1 LLFSLH
7 RIISAI
13 MARRPRLEYAGA
25 VYHVMDRGD
34 RGEDIFLDPEDRRR
48 FLRTLGQACERTGWR
63 IHSLVL
69 MRNHYHLLMETPEP
83 NLSRGMHW
91 LQTTYTARHNKR
103 HALRGH
109 LFQGRYKAIPV
120 EAEADDY
127 FATVSDYIHLNPV
140 RARLLR
146 PTQKLADYAWSS
158 FPLICE
164 QPRNRPEWLE
174 ASRVLGA
181 RGEKDTPAGRRRY
194 RSAVERRATTET
206 KDRPGAAAAW
216 RPIREAWAIGSDD
229 FRRVLRRQWAERS
242 EQAASGEIA
251 VEHGEEEAARLIAAG
266 LARLKIGDPAALPA
280 NHPGKV
286 ALAAFVKRKTTVTNR
301 WLGETLSMG
310 TYSNVSL
317 LCGRAENCAESARLL
332 SLLANSKK
340 KA

>member
-1 LLFSLH
+1 
-7 RIISAI
+7 

-34 RGEDIFLDPEDRRR
+34 RGEDIFLDPEDRHR
-48 FLRTLGQACERTGWR
+48 FLRTVGQACERTGWR
-63 IHSLVL
+63 IHSFVL
-69 MRNHYHLLMETPEP
+69 MRNHYHLLLETPEP

-120 EAEADDY
+120 EAESDDY

-158 FPLICE
+158 FSLICG
-164 QPRNRPEWLE
+164 QSRNRPEWLE

-181 RGEKDTPAGRRRY
+181 RGEKDVAAGRRRY
-194 RSAVERRATTET
+194 RSAVEER
-206 KDRPGAAAAW
+206 AAAEVQDRQSAEATW
-216 RPIREAWAIGSDD
+216 QPVREAWAVGSDD
-229 FRRVLRRQWAERS
+229 FRRLLRCQWAKRS
-242 EQAASGEIA
+242 EPAESGEIA
-251 VEHGEEEAARLIAAG
+251 VEHGEEEAKRLIGAG
-266 LARLKIGDPAALPA
+266 LARLSICDPAALPA
-280 NHPGKV
+280 NHAGKV
-286 ALAAFVKRKTTVTNR
+286 ALAAFVKRRTTVTNR
-301 WLGETLSMG
+301 WLGEALSMG

-317 LCGRAENCAESARLL
+317 LCSRAEKHAESARLL
-332 SLLANSKK
+332 KLLDNSKK

>member
-1 LLFSLH
+1 
-7 RIISAI
+7 

-34 RGEDIFLDPEDRRR
+34 RGEDIFLDTEDHHR
-48 FLRTLGQACERTGWR
+48 FLLTLGQACERAGWR
-63 IHSLVL
+63 IHCFVL
-69 MRNHYHLLMETPEP
+69 MRNHYHLLLETPEP

-91 LQTTYTARHNKR
+91 LQTTYTVRHNKR

-158 FPLICE
+158 FSLICGA
-164 QPRNRPEWLE
+164 PRNRPEWLE
-174 ASRVLGA
+174 AARVLGA
-181 RGEKDTPAGRRRY
+181 RGDKDAPAGRRRY
-194 RSAVERRATTET
+194 RSIVEERAAAEVQ
-206 KDRPGAAAAW
+206 DRQSAAAAW
-216 RPIREAWAIGSDD
+216 QSVRKAWAVGSDD
-229 FRRVLRRQWAERS
+229 FRRLLRRQWAKRS
-242 EQAASGEIA
+242 ESAETGKIA
-251 VEHGEEEAARLIAAG
+251 VEHGEEEAKRLISAG
-266 LARLKIGDPAALPA
+266 LARLMICDPSALPA
-280 NHPGKV
+280 NHAGKV
-286 ALAAFVKRKTTVTNR
+286 ALAAFVKRRTTVTNR

-310 TYSNVSL
+310 TYSNVSF
-317 LCGRAENCAESARLL
+317 LCSRAEKNAESTRLL
-332 SLLANSKK
+332 NLLTNSKK